1 MKFNTNKNSVAL
13 RIKQIRLNKGYTLEA
28 FGKLFDVSKSNVLKW
43 EQGQMLPNKE
53 RLASISKIADITV
66 NELLYGSIDEFISN
80 NTEILLKH
88 VGFPF
93 PKTFEMFDIKN
104 GINDYIDFERE
115 HNNKEV
121 TINDIDYL
129 MKLFSALIS
138 DIVEEDI
145 IKYIDYN
152 IELLENNQ
160 NETISALVTAKEV
173 LNSLNNK
180 LCPIDI
186 SLLENDSITF
196 YSSFIK
202 LIKDNLLAKV
212 NYYPVFHYLVEQL
225 KTEDNKPLHQ
235 RLYEIVDRYFSEFGK
250 QPNENQKQIKKKLVD
265 EIIGNINK

>member
-1 MKFNTNKNSVAL
+1 MKLKTDKSRVGL
-13 RIKQIRLNKGYTLEA
+13 RINSIRLNLSDTLEQ
-28 FGKLFDVSKSNVLKW
+28 FGKKFNADKSNILRW
-43 EQGQMLPNKE
+43 EQGKTLPNKQ
-53 RLASISKIADITV
+53 RLSIIANLGGITL
-66 NELLYGSIDEFISN
+66 NELMYGSIDEFLSN
-80 NTEILLKH
+80 NIDTLLEH

-93 PKTFEMFDIKN
+93 PKTFKMFDIKN

-129 MKLFSALIS
+129 IKLFSALIS

-250 QPNENQKQIKKKLVD
+250 QPNKNQKQIKKKLVD